1 MFFLIIK
8 KVLLGIKTLITAT
21 ATTST
26 ISIIKFNYLF
36 YGLLSFL
43 TITISYYYC
52 YNITITVTTL
62 TATPTTATG
71 IPPFQEKPGPRSNI
85 SGAEPVHYFKQP
97 CTDTVNNE
105 ILHQANLYCQQY
117 LHSHDVNLQQHPRAL
132 GHDFSNLNSTSENSI
147 TF

>member
-1 MFFLIIK
+1 MVFYHFL
-8 KVLLGIKTLITAT
+8 LL
-21 ATTST
+21 
-26 ISIIKFNYLF
+26 LF
-36 YGLLSFL
+36 L
-43 TITISYYYC
+43 
-52 YNITITVTTL
+52 TITVTTL

-85 SGAEPVHYFKQP
+85 FGAELVHYFKQP

-117 LHSHDVNLQQHPRAL
+117 LHSHDVYLQQHPRAL
-132 GHDFSNLNSTSENSI
+132 GHDFANLNSTSENSI

>member
-1 MFFLIIK
+1 MILMVMCVDVIRIVFFDNK
-8 KVLLGIKTLITAT
+8 EVLLGITTHITAT

-26 ISIIKFNYLF
+26 ISIINFNYLF
-36 YGLLSFL
+36 YCLLSFP
-43 TITISYYYC
+43 TITADI
-52 YNITITVTTL
+52 VTKL

-105 ILHQANLYCQQY
+105 ILHQANLYSQQY
-117 LHSHDVNLQQHPRAL
+117 LHSHDINLQQHPRA
-132 GHDFSNLNSTSENSI
+132 
-147 TF
+147 

>member
-1 MFFLIIK
+1 MIIK
-8 KVLLGIKTLITAT
+8 KVLLGITTLTTAT

-36 YGLLSFL
+36 YCLLSFL
-43 TITISYYYC
+43 TINAAI
-52 YNITITVTTL
+52 VTTL

-105 ILHQANLYCQQY
+105 ILHQANLYGQQY
-117 LHSHDVNLQQHPRAL
+117 LHSHDVYLQQHPRAL
-132 GHDFSNLNSTSENSI
+132 GHDFANLNSTSENFI